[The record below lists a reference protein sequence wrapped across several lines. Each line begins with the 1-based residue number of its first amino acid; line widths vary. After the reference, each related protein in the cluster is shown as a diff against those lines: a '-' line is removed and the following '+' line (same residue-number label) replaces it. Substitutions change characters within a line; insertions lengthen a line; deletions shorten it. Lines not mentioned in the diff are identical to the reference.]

1 MESNVVLI
9 FILIGLLACTAGS
22 LCGIGGGIIIK
33 PVLDLSGLMPVES
46 ASFLSG
52 CTVLAMT
59 AFSVGRTFLEG
70 NRAIDVVRGTPL
82 AAGAGIGGVAGQFLF
97 SQIAGTASDTDALGM
112 VQTGIL
118 FFVTLG
124 TLVYTLFEHKVTT
137 LSIESKSA
145 CGLVGLGLGMLSSFL
160 GIGGGPINLL
170 VLHYFFSMERKKAAL
185 NSLYIILF
193 SQLCGLAVV
202 LLNGSPV
209 GGALPYLP
217 AMAGAGIAGGLI
229 QEGLTLKFAGV
240 TVYFSVPLVVL
251 ITILMGALV
260 GALNGVVI
268 TKFNVAPFIATL
280 GSMYICRGLA
290 NIRSNGATFSE
301 LAGHEGLGNTGF
313 EIFGRNFMG
322 TMIPVG
328 VIILAIVAVIAGLIL
343 KKTPFGWHVQAI
355 GGNEKASKLSGIK
368 VDRVK
373 IWVYAFSGL
382 CSAIVGIIATSQLVS
397 ATPKTGESWEMNAI
411 AASVLG
417 GTSMAGGVGS
427 IGGTIVGAFVIGVI
441 NDGMT
446 MCGVTEFWQKII
458 RGLVI
463 IVAVI
468 IDQFQRNLQAKMAL
482 QARNENK

>member
-1 MESNVVLI
+1 MAADKKTSNNVLMMTLLKARTFIVLI
-9 FILIGLLACTAGS
+9 ILLIFFSVTANNFLTLGS
-22 LCGIGGGIIIK
+22 LLTVAKHVALYGILAIGMTYVIITGGI
-33 PVLDLSGLMPVES
+33 DLS
-46 ASFLSG
+46 
-52 CTVLAMT
+52 
-59 AFSVGRTFLEG
+59 VG
-70 NRAIDVVRGTPL
+70 
-82 AAGAGIGGVAGQFLF
+82 
-97 SQIAGTASDTDALGM
+97 SIAGLAGM
-112 VQTGIL
+112 
-118 FFVTLG
+118 
-124 TLVYTLFEHKVTT
+124 
-137 LSIESKSA
+137 
-145 CGLVGLGLGMLSSFL
+145 
-160 GIGGGPINLL
+160 
-170 VLHYFFSMERKKAAL
+170 
-185 NSLYIILF
+185 
-193 SQLCGLAVV
+193 
-202 LLNGSPV
+202 
-209 GGALPYLP
+209 
-217 AMAGAGIAGGLI
+217 IAGGLI

-240 TVYFSVPLVVL
+240 TIYFSVPLVVL
-251 ITILMGALV
+251 ITILLGAFV

-301 LAGHEGLGNTGF
+301 LSGHEGLGNTGF
-313 EIFGRNFMG
+313 EFFGRNFMG
-322 TMIPVG
+322 TMVPVG
-328 VIILAIVAVIAGLIL
+328 VVILAIVAVVSGLIL

-417 GTSMAGGVGS
+417 GISMAGGIGS

-482 QARNENK
+482 QARNESK